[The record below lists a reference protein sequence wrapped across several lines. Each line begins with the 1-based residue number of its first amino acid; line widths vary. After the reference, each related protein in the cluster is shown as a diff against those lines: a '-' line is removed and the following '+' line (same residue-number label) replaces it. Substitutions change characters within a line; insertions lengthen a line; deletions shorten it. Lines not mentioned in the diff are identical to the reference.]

1 MLHPELRSGAERMKY
16 KITIQSGYLQV
27 DVFERLSGPEGE
39 HFLRQIA
46 AASRKCHRSRILIDA
61 HGSGV
66 MTEFEYYML
75 IKLVEALNAEC
86 DHGIAF
92 VDKPD
97 EVAQL
102 NRFGESVLRD
112 GEVSI
117 RAFTDASAALEWL
130 LAEPRDRALHIED
143 QATHFEP
150 QNS

>member
-1 MLHPELRSGAERMKY
+1 MNYE
-16 KITIQSGYLQV
+16 ITTQSEYLQV

-46 AASRKCHRSRILIDA
+46 AESRKCHQSRIFIDA

-75 IKLVEALNAEC
+75 IKLVEALNVEC
-86 DHGIAF
+86 DHSIAF
-92 VDKPD
+92 VDRPD

-102 NRFGESVLRD
+102 NRFGESVVRN

-117 RAFTDASAALEWL
+117 KAFTDASAALEWL
-130 LAEPRDRALHIED
+130 LAEPRDSVLHVEDRA
-143 QATHFEP
+143 TPFEP